1 MINASVIGTDFFA
14 GDTERIFIC
23 NKEIRQIIVPEIF
36 IKAKI
41 GCDRQQTFDLCIDFA
56 DQYRIALGTL
66 LKFPENL
73 THLI

>member
-14 GDTERIFIC
+14 SDTERIFIC

-56 DQYRIALGTL
+56 DQYRIALGTFF
-66 LKFPENL
+66 KFPENL
-73 THLI
+73 AHLI